1 MEKEMN
7 FWDLCVTIARGIGRG
22 INACWNVLARMIR
35 LTYRYWYI
43 VFTILV
49 LALACALYLSR
60 SENLTYR
67 VNAIAMLNGA
77 SIQQFDQAY
86 APLLSKQLLPQEA
99 PIEPYLL
106 KDKAFNFKT
115 FRVIDV
121 MKDGKADY
129 VDFKHKVK
137 ATDTVHV
144 QMNDRLCL
152 QFSIKKR
159 DMELVPEIEQA
170 LLATLN
176 SDEALQQS
184 YGIYLE
190 NLREQV
196 AFDHRQALKLDS
208 LTSAYYFKYTII
220 PANSSDHGVYF
231 SGDRRVRLFLN
242 DIYKQQEHMQM
253 MDYRLQ
259 LATAPVVLENHFAVD
274 AKPKTDRLTYL
285 ILFFLMGWIGACLL
299 AEVIDKRKALS
310 AWLKA

>member
-1 MEKEMN
+1 MN

-43 VFTILV
+43 VITIVV

-121 MKDGKADY
+121 KKDGKADY

-242 DIYKQQEHMQM
+242 EIYKQQDHMQM

-259 LATAPVVLENHFAVD
+259 LATAPVVLENHFTA
-274 AKPKTDRLTYL
+274 APKPVNGRLKCMLLFLLLGWAFGCL
-285 ILFFLMGWIGACLL
+285 I
-299 AEVIDKRKALS
+299 AEIIDQRKLIAS
-310 AWLKA
+310 WLKQ